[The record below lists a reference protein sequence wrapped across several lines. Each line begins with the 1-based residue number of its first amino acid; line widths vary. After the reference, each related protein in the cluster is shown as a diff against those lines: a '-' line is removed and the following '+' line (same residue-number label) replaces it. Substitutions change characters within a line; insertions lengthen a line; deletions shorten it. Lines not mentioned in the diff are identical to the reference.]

1 MPVGS
6 ALRIHNQTNQR
17 GAMFNRKKERIRK
30 STSVGVPSEAID
42 VLKEFLAAHATD
54 PTGPT
59 WSLGRF
65 ISQAIHEKILR
76 ETEEY
81 VVPAEVRPVLKRE
94 DRDSEGNPL
103 DCDSEGYPLGLSKG
117 RGSNPVEGGSE

>member
-1 MPVGS
+1 MLRSVVGRYAS
-6 ALRIHNQTNQR
+6 GIRAPDSHTTNNQR
-17 GAMFNRKKERIRK
+17 GAMFNRKKERTRK
-30 STSVGVPSEAID
+30 SISVGVPADAITD
-42 VLKEFLAAHATD
+42 LKGFLLIHAED

-81 VVPAEVRPVLKRE
+81 VVPAT
-94 DRDSEGNPL
+94 
-103 DCDSEGYPLGLSKG
+103 
-117 RGSNPVEGGSE
+117 PVEGGSE